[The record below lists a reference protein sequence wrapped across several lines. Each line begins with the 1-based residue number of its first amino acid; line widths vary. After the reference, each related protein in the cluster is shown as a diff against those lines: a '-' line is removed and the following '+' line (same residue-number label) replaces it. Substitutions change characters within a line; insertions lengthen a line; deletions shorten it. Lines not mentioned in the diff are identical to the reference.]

1 MKNNVWVWLFFC
13 VFIAG
18 IFITWQM
25 LDHTKA
31 SAQLLSKQDA
41 EQLVEKRYQGTVTQ
55 IKFSGQQYHLKL
67 EKQNNLYKIKINA
80 TNGKILSFQRVE
92 NNSLSQNKS
101 TSSIL
106 SEEKIKTIVLAE
118 ANGTIA
124 SLEKLESNGEPIYKA
139 VVTDVNKQTTI
150 TINAVSGSII
160 SSTSINI
167 NEPPKRLTEVEAGK
181 IAAKQVNGTVDHIWL
196 ETKGDVIYYL
206 IKVKTQNGLEAVV
219 QVHAIT
225 GNVLSV
231 TWDDHEKEV
240 NNSADDK
247 RNDDDKKSDDRRK
260 DDKKDD
266 D

>member
-1 MKNNVWVWLFFC
+1 MKNKLWIWLFFC
-13 VFIAG
+13 FFIAG

-25 LDHTKA
+25 LDHTNA

-41 EQLVEKRYQGTVTQ
+41 EKLVEKRYQGTVTQ
-55 IKFSGQQYHLKL
+55 IKLAGQQYHLKL
-67 EKQNNLYKIKINA
+67 EKQNYLYQIKINA
-80 TNGKILSFQRVE
+80 TNGKILSFQRIE
-92 NNSLSQNKS
+92 NNSVPQNQPP
-101 TSSIL
+101 SSIL

-118 ANGTIA
+118 AKGTIA

-139 VVTDVNKQTTI
+139 VVTEGNKQTTI

-167 NEPPKRLTEVEAGK
+167 NEPPKRLTEAEAGK
-181 IAAKQVNGTVDHIWL
+181 IAAKQVNGIVDHIWL
-196 ETKGDVIYYL
+196 ETKGEVTYYL
-206 IKVKTQNGLEAVV
+206 IKVKTKNGLEAVV

-231 TWDDHEKEV
+231 TWDDHKKED
-240 NNSADDK
+240 NNK
-247 RNDDDKKSDDRRK
+247 TDDKKSDDK
-260 DDKKDD
+260 SNDNKKDD